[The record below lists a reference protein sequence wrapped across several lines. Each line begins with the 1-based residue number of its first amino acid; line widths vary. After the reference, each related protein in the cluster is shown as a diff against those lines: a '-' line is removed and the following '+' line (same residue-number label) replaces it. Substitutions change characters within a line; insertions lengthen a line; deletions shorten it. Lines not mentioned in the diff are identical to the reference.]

1 MTENPVKIG
10 ISSRESAV
18 PLDRRISV
26 APMMD
31 YTDRHCRYLL
41 RLLSPSALLYTEM
54 ITSAAIVR
62 GKADRL
68 LAYDPAE
75 HPVALQLGGSDPAE
89 LATAARIGA
98 EFGYDEI
105 NLNCGCPSDRVQ
117 SGRFGA
123 CLMAE
128 PSLVAECVSAMK
140 GVTDIPI
147 TVKCRI
153 GIEPSPIA
161 DDYEFLHGFVSRVAQ
176 SGCDVF
182 VVHARRAVLS
192 GLSPKENREIP
203 PLRYDVAAGL
213 RGDFPKLTF
222 IVNGG
227 IRTVDEVR
235 DHLQRFDG
243 AMLGREAYHNPYILA
258 QLHEAIIDRQWT
270 PPAREDV
277 VARYAEYCAARL
289 AEGHRLRT
297 MVRHVQGLYAGL
309 PNVRAWRRFLSEKS
323 GQPAA
328 TAGLLID
335 ALRIV
340 EQAA

>member
-1 MTENPVKIG
+1 METAGKIG
-10 ISSRESAV
+10 DFVGKRSVS
-18 PLDRRISV
+18 LDRRISV

-41 RLLSPSALLYTEM
+41 RLLSPDALLYTEM

-62 GKADRL
+62 GHATRL
-68 LAYDPAE
+68 LAFDDAE
-75 HPVALQLGGSDPAE
+75 HPVALQLGGSDPHE
-89 LATAARIGA
+89 LAVAARIGA
-98 EFGYDEI
+98 ETGYDEI

-128 PSLVAECVSAMK
+128 PVTVAECVSAMRA
-140 GVTDIPI
+140 VTDVPV

-153 GIEPSPIA
+153 GIEPSPIT
-161 DDYEFLHGFVSRVAQ
+161 DDYEFLRGFIATVAQ

-203 PLRYDVAAGL
+203 PLRYDVAAKL
-213 RGDFPKLTF
+213 RADFPHLTF
-222 IVNGG
+222 VVNGG
-227 IRTVDEVR
+227 IRTVEEVR
-235 DHLQRFDG
+235 GHLDAFDG

-258 QLHEAIIDRQWT
+258 QLRQAVIDPAWV
-270 PPAREDV
+270 PPSRESVVQQYADYCRARM
-277 VARYAEYCAARL
+277 

-297 MVRHVQGLYAGL
+297 MVRHIQGLYAGL
-309 PNVRAWRRFLSEKS
+309 PNVRAWRRFLSEQS
-323 GQPAA
+323 AAPAA
-328 TAGLLID
+328 NADLLVD

-340 EQAA
+340 A